1 VDAVARLN
9 ATLKDRYLLEEEI
22 GRGGMANVYRAQDLR
37 HDRKVAFKV
46 LKPALGAVLGAERFL
61 VEIRMT
67 ATLQHPN
74 ILPLFDSGS
83 VGEFLFYVMPY
94 VEGETLRARMTRE
107 GQLPLAD
114 AIQIARGAASALG
127 YAHRQ
132 GVIHR
137 DIKPENILL
146 LDGQALVADFGIAL
160 AVRNAAGS
168 RITQSGI
175 SLGTPQYMSPE
186 QAAAERQI
194 DGRSDQYSLASVLF
208 EMLVGE
214 PPFTGPSAPAVIARL
229 MSEPAPRV
237 EKRRP
242 SVPKPIA
249 DAIDRALQR
258 VPGDRFPT
266 VAAFADALVETSGVP
281 GTVATDTRVRGDWSR
296 LVTRVG
302 LPVAAG
308 IAVVAVL
315 AWMRDRPAGS
325 NAHPARLSI
334 ALPDSLPME
343 FIGPATFGAG
353 QPALT
358 LSPDGSSL
366 VYVARRGASTQLA
379 LRRLDDYNVQLLSGT
394 ENAFDPV
401 FSPTGDHVA
410 FIADGEL
417 RLYDMRR
424 GLTRSL
430 AKVFDPLGIAW
441 DNDDAVLV
449 AQDGGHDL
457 ARVSIQAPKL
467 DGLLHNARTGLKL
480 PELLPGGAHGLAT
493 FAAFLTT
500 FDLKAGTVRALSP
513 TGPIPLDPAASS
525 RAILGASARYSSG
538 MLIYGAPDGS
548 LMAAPF
554 DPGTLRMS
562 GPSRILVPAVRVE
575 ALNDAA
581 QFAVSPK
588 GQLAF
593 VPGANVNVGPLARIG
608 RDGRIDTLPFG
619 RARVNTFPVSPNG
632 KRIVVVR
639 VVPGRPRELWIYDL
653 ERGAAQQV
661 PLSEPVGSNAE
672 WVSDSTVAVLLAAR
686 KLAVISPDNGVTLRT
701 VDAPLVSMSGVSVDG
716 ATVVGSA
723 DSAAGAHAIGVSL
736 STGTVFRLGVSSARE
751 AVATLSPDGK
761 WTAYSALETGQ
772 QEIYVEP
779 VPRTGARFHIS
790 VGGGNEPLWLRSGEL
805 LYRHNREIWSVPLRA
820 AAKPPLGTPVRLV
833 EIPFVGTNGRS
844 YSASPDGKFIYF
856 VLTPRETTAR
866 DIRFMSDLKY
876 EFRAAAPP
884 R

>member
-1 VDAVARLN
+1 VDAIARLN
-9 ATLKDRYLLEEEI
+9 ATLSDRYLLEEEV
-22 GRGGMANVYRAQDLR
+22 GRGGMAYVFRAQDLK

-61 VEIRMT
+61 AEIRMT

-107 GQLPLAD
+107 EQLPIAD
-114 AIQIARGAASALG
+114 AIQIVRGAASALG
-127 YAHRQ
+127 YAHRHD
-132 GVIHR
+132 VIHR

-186 QAAAERQI
+186 QAAAERHI

-208 EMLVGE
+208 EMLAGE
-214 PPFTGPSAPAVIARL
+214 PPFTGPNAPAVVARL
-229 MSEPAPRV
+229 MSEAAPRV

-242 SVPKPIA
+242 SVPKPVS

-266 VAAFADALVETSGVP
+266 VTAFADALVETSGVP
-281 GTVATDTRVRGDWSR
+281 GTVATDTRVRRDWSR
-296 LVTRVG
+296 LITRVG

-308 IAVVAVL
+308 IVVVAVL
-315 AWMRDRPAGS
+315 AWMRYRPADS

-366 VYVARRGASTQLA
+366 VYVARRGGGTQLA
-379 LRRLDDYNVQLLSGT
+379 LRRLDDYNVELLSGT

-401 FSPTGDHVA
+401 FSPTGDRVA

-424 GLTRSL
+424 GLMRSL

-441 DNDDAVLV
+441 ENDDAVLV
-449 AQDGGHDL
+449 AQDGGHNL
-457 ARVSIQAPKL
+457 ARVSIQAPRL
-467 DGLLHNARTGLKL
+467 NVLLNNVRTGLKL
-480 PELLPGGAHGLAT
+480 PELLPDGAHGLAT
-493 FAAFLTT
+493 FADFLTT
-500 FDLKAGTVRALSP
+500 FDLKTASVRALSP
-513 TGPIPLDPAASS
+513 TGPIRLDPASS
-525 RAILGASARYSSG
+525 SNAILGASARYSSG

-562 GPSRILVPAVRVE
+562 GPSRILVPAVRIE

-593 VPGANVNVGPLARIG
+593 VLGANVNVGPLARIDRG
-608 RDGRIDTLPFG
+608 GRIDTLPFG

-639 VVPGRPRELWIYDL
+639 VVPGRPREVWIYDL

-672 WVSDSTVAVLLAAR
+672 WVSDSTIAVLLAAR
-686 KLAVISPDNGVTLRT
+686 KLALISPDNGVTVRM
-701 VDAPLVSMSGVSVDG
+701 VDAPLVSMSGVSADG
-716 ATVVGSA
+716 GTVVGSA
-723 DSAAGAHAIGVSL
+723 DSAAGGHAVGVSV
-736 STGTVFRLGVSSARE
+736 STGTVFRLGGSAARE

-761 WTAYSALETGQ
+761 WTAYAALETGQ

-779 VPRTGARFHIS
+779 VPPTGARFHIS
-790 VGGGNEPLWLRSGEL
+790 VGGGSEPLWLRSGEL
-805 LYRHNREIWSVPLRA
+805 LYRHNREIWSVPFRA
-820 AAKPPLGTPVRLV
+820 AGKPPLGMPVRLV

-856 VLTPRETTAR
+856 VMTPRETTAR
-866 DIRFMSDLKY
+866 EIRFMSDLKY

>member
-1 VDAVARLN
+1 
-9 ATLKDRYLLEEEI
+9 
-22 GRGGMANVYRAQDLR
+22 MAYVFRAQDLR

-94 VEGETLRARMTRE
+94 VEGETLRERMTRE
-107 GQLPLAD
+107 GQLPIAD
-114 AIQIARGAASALG
+114 AIQIVRGAASALG

-186 QAAAERQI
+186 QAAAERHI

-214 PPFTGPSAPAVIARL
+214 PPFTGPNAPAVVARL

-242 SVPKPIA
+242 SAPKPVA
-249 DAIDRALQR
+249 DAVDRALQR

-266 VAAFADALVETSGVP
+266 VAAFADALVETSGVA
-281 GTVATDTRVRGDWSR
+281 GTVATDTRVRRDWNR
-296 LVTRVG
+296 LVTRVV
-302 LPVAAG
+302 LPIVAAIG
-308 IAVVAVL
+308 VVAVL
-315 AWMRDRPAGS
+315 AWMRYRPANS

-401 FSPTGDHVA
+401 FSPTGDRVA

-424 GLTRSL
+424 GLMQSL

-441 DNDDAVLV
+441 ENDDAVLV
-449 AQDGGHDL
+449 AQDGGHNL
-457 ARVSIQAPKL
+457 ARVSIQAPRL
-467 DGLLHNARTGLKL
+467 NVLLNNVRTGLKL
-480 PELLPGGAHGLAT
+480 PELLPDGAHGLAT
-493 FAAFLTT
+493 FADFLTT
-500 FDLKAGTVRALSP
+500 FDLKSGSVRALSP
-513 TGPIPLDPAASS
+513 TGPIRLDPASS
-525 RAILGASARYSSG
+525 SIAILGAGARYSSG
-538 MLIYGAPDGS
+538 LLIYGAPDGS
-548 LMAAPF
+548 LTAAPF
-554 DPGTLRMS
+554 DPAALRPT
-562 GPSRILVPAVRVE
+562 GPSRILVPAVRIE

-593 VPGANVNVGPLARIG
+593 VLGANVNVGPLARID
-608 RDGRIDTLPFG
+608 RDGRIDTLSFG

-639 VVPGRPRELWIYDL
+639 VVPGHPRELWIYDL
-653 ERGAAQQV
+653 DRGAAQQV
-661 PLSEPVGSNAE
+661 PLTEPVGSNAE
-672 WVSDSTVAVLLAAR
+672 WLSDSTVAVLLAPR
-686 KLAVISPDNGVTLRT
+686 KLALISPDNGVTARM
-701 VDAPLVSMSGVSVDG
+701 VDAPLVSMSGVSADG
-716 ATVVGSA
+716 GTVVGSA
-723 DSAAGAHAIGVSL
+723 DSAAGGHAVGVSV
-736 STGTVFRLGVSSARE
+736 STGTVFRLGSSSTRE
-751 AVATLSPDGK
+751 AVPTLSPDGK

-772 QEIYVEP
+772 QEVYVEP

-805 LYRHNREIWSVPLRA
+805 LYRHNREIWSAPFRA
-820 AAKPPLGTPVRLV
+820 SAKPPLGTPVRLV

-844 YSASPDGKFIYF
+844 YSASPDGKYIYF
-856 VLTPRETTAR
+856 VMTPRETTAR

>member
-1 VDAVARLN
+1 VDAIARLN
-9 ATLKDRYLLEEEI
+9 AALSDRYRLEEEV
-22 GRGGMANVYRAQDLR
+22 GRGGMAYVFRAQDLR

-94 VEGETLRARMTRE
+94 VEGETLRERMTRE
-107 GQLPLAD
+107 GQLPIAD
-114 AIQIARGAASALG
+114 AIQIVRGAASALG

-186 QAAAERQI
+186 QAAAERHI

-214 PPFTGPSAPAVIARL
+214 PPFTGPSAPAVVARL

-242 SVPKPIA
+242 SAPKPVA
-249 DAIDRALQR
+249 DAVDRALQR

-266 VAAFADALVETSGVP
+266 VAAFADALVETSGAP
-281 GTVATDTRVRGDWSR
+281 GTVATDTRVRRDWNR
-296 LVTRVG
+296 LVTRVA
-302 LPVAAG
+302 LPIVAA

-315 AWMRDRPAGS
+315 AWMRYRPANS

-343 FIGPATFGAG
+343 FIGAATFGAG

-401 FSPTGDHVA
+401 FSPTGDRVA

-417 RLYDMRR
+417 RLYDIRR
-424 GLTRSL
+424 GLMQSL

-441 DNDDAVLV
+441 ENDDAVLV
-449 AQDGGHDL
+449 AQDGGHNL
-457 ARVSIQAPKL
+457 ARVSIQAPRL
-467 DGLLHNARTGLKL
+467 NVLLNNVRTGLKL
-480 PELLPGGAHGLAT
+480 PELLPDGTHGLAT
-493 FAAFLTT
+493 FADFLTT
-500 FDLKAGTVRALSP
+500 FDLKAGSVRALSP
-513 TGPIPLDPAASS
+513 TGPVRLDPASS
-525 RAILGASARYSSG
+525 SVAILGASAKYSSG

-554 DPGTLRMS
+554 DPATLRPT
-562 GPSRILVPAVRVE
+562 GPSRILVPAVRIE

-593 VPGANVNVGPLARIG
+593 VLGANVNVGPLARID

-639 VVPGRPRELWIYDL
+639 VVPGHPRELWIYDL
-653 ERGAAQQV
+653 DRGAAQQV
-661 PLSEPVGSNAE
+661 PLTEQVGSNAE
-672 WVSDSTVAVLLAAR
+672 WLSDSTVAVLLAPR
-686 KLAVISPDNGVTLRT
+686 KLALISPDNGVMARM
-701 VDAPLVSMSGVSVDG
+701 VDAPLVSMSGVSADG

-723 DSAAGAHAIGVSL
+723 DSAAGGHAVGVSV
-736 STGTVFRLGVSSARE
+736 STGTVFRLGSSSTRE
-751 AVATLSPDGK
+751 AVPTLSPDGK

-805 LYRHNREIWSVPLRA
+805 LYRHNREIWSAPFRA
-820 AAKPPLGTPVRLV
+820 SAKPPLGTPVRLV

-844 YSASPDGKFIYF
+844 YSASPDGKYIYF
-856 VLTPRETTAR
+856 VMTPRETTAR